1 MRTEIGHKEIS
12 YFSFKWGNYHIRN
25 AWTEFNKL
33 VEENSQCKRIGHLHG
48 SDVRYFEL
56 SSKSS
61 NLIKWTFISLLTWSL
76 QSLARA
82 IVICTSVLL
91 DVPGQPPTSKLLPA
105 MAIWWLAMAT
115 PCKVP
120 IGTLE
125 DCDGFFYTDRLVTE
139 PMLTKAKKK
148 TSLQKW
154 NQETMQQLTCL
165 HLSNKELN
173 KVR

>member
-1 MRTEIGHKEIS
+1 MRKLS
-12 YFSFKWGNYHIRN
+12 YKKCLNWVWQACG
-25 AWTEFNKL
+25 
-33 VEENSQCKRIGHLHG
+33 G
-48 SDVRYFEL
+48 EL
-56 SSKSS
+56 TVQESWSSSWFWCPILWSCNFYPAKSS
-61 NLIKWTFISLLTWSL
+61 NLIKWTFISSLTWSL

-82 IVICTSVLL
+82 VVICTSVLL